1 MTDLSQAA
9 DVVKRL
15 RNTAVV
21 MSKVPF
27 GPITAALLNEAAD
40 LIEALLAE
48 RVSAETMAWAQ
59 QEADRVDATERPD
72 AESLEE
78 LPVFRR
84 RIERD
89 AVIDECAS
97 VADSWVQTCENCAK
111 NAKADGDAGGALQ
124 HQLCADAVRDA
135 AMTIRALKSK
145 EPT

>member
-21 MSKVPF
+21 ISKVPF

-59 QEADRVDATERPD
+59 QEAAKIDATERPD
-72 AESLEE
+72 AESMEE
-78 LPVFRR
+78 LRTFRR
-84 RIERD
+84 RIKRN
-89 AVIDECAS
+89 AVIEECIAAALG
-97 VADSWVQTCENCAK
+97 VGNFGHLRHEELTTDFGRPRFDMMNEVVEALR
-111 NAKADGDAGGALQ
+111 ALQ
-124 HQLCADAVRDA
+124 Q
-135 AMTIRALKSK
+135 K
-145 EPT
+145 EAER